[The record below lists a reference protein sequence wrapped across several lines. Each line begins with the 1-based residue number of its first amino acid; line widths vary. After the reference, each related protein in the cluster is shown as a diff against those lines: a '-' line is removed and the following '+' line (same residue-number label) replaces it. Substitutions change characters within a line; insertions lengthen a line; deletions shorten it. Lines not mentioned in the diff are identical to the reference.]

1 MQKAHDAQ
9 LNDYWQNLPS
19 IDTPIVAGQLNRI
32 EQTLDAIDDR
42 VVGYDTDKANQSDM
56 LLAIKSVTFDSATG
70 TFTITYFNNTTATIN
85 TDIEKIPVN
94 FDYDD
99 DPTSPNYQKLI
110 IELDDGT
117 YKYIDMSALVTEY
130 DFATTDTIAAT
141 VMSGIVSMSI
151 VDGSVTDQKI
161 QPHYLADVTAQASAS
176 ANAATAASGSRV
188 DAEAWAVGT
197 RNGTPVQM
205 GDPTF
210 QNNSKYYAEH
220 GTGTSF
226 IGLSD
231 TDFQNLEN
239 GQVAVYDA
247 DTTMWVNT
255 TPDLGMTAR
264 IVINADNGSTIS
276 ITTPSGETITPTSV
290 STTVWRADVNEY
302 GIYTVTAISGGT
314 TRTEYVTID
323 TVKVYT
329 VTISG
334 QASITFTT
342 GFSDAGYELTAAI
355 GGTSIDTFPATVSVS
370 PGEHTINYSLTSNGG
385 GMAWGSW
392 SETVTLSANES
403 KTIDIVLKG
412 TGVFPNLVSFWLY
425 CGEIYDK
432 NYSTVSQVV
441 ADSTTLN
448 ALIAS
453 NNASDYLKRSTDFAS
468 DICASSA
475 AMTAIGLDNYCSDAL
490 LSDSTWLAAI
500 CGSTYFESILNAKV
514 PTMTGTTT
522 PSGEAICNNFYNNNQ
537 SYAPWKAFDGIISSS
552 NYWRT
557 NDNSIP
563 AYVGYKFTSA
573 LKVYKATLA
582 SYTNT
587 TTGPNTKAFKIQGS
601 NDNSTWTDLGSY
613 THTPST
619 TPQPFVISG
628 NDTAY
633 QYYRCYIT
641 SNWPGTQVGNVS
653 ELQFYGR
660 VDV

>member
-32 EQTLDAIDDR
+32 EQTLDTIDDR

-130 DFATTDTIAAT
+130 DFASTDTIAAT

-239 GQVAVYDA
+239 GQVVVYDA

-255 TPDLGMTAR
+255 TPDVGMTAR
-264 IVINADNGSTIS
+264 IVINADNGSTVS
-276 ITTPSGETITPTSV
+276 VTTPSGETITPTSV
-290 STTVWRADVNEY
+290 STTVWRADVDEY

-314 TRTEYVTID
+314 TRTEYVTVD

-334 QASITFTT
+334 LASITFTT
-342 GFSDAGYELTAAI
+342 GISSDLTVVVGTQTITTFPSTVALAPGEYTISYTYGDPLSLTATW
-355 GGTSIDTFPATVSVS
+355 TS
-370 PGEHTINYSLTSNGG
+370 TI
-385 GMAWGSW
+385 
-392 SETVTLSANES
+392 TLSANES
-403 KTIDIVLKG
+403 KTVNVVVPG
-412 TGVFPNLVSFWLY
+412 TTLSPAGDVQGWLM
-425 CGEIYDK
+425 CAEIYDK
-432 NYSTVSQVV
+432 NYTTVSQVV

-453 NNASDYLKRSTDFAS
+453 HNAVDYMTRSSGSFYS
-468 DICASSA
+468 QIIGSSA
-475 AMTAIGLDNYCSDAL
+475 AMTAIGLDNYCSNAL
-490 LSDSTWLAAI
+490 LSNANWCGAI
-500 CGSTYFESILNAKV
+500 CTSPYFESVLNTKV
-514 PTMTGTTT
+514 PTMTSYTT
-522 PSGEAICNNFYNNNQ
+522 PSGVVSAESEHSDAQYK
-537 SYAPWKAFDGIISSS
+537 AWKAFDGSTSTQWISNHQIARNATANSWLQYDFGTSVKIYYVKCTQVTTVAEMTAFSVKGSS
-552 NYWRT
+552 DGTTFTEYASGTTFTDYTFTPSAEHRYWRLEMT
-557 NDNSIP
+557 EKN
-563 AYVGYKFTSA
+563 
-573 LKVYKATLA
+573 VY
-582 SYTNT
+582 SNT
-587 TTGPNTKAFKIQGS
+587 TYVPR
-601 NDNSTWTDLGSY
+601 LY
-613 THTPST
+613 
-619 TPQPFVISG
+619 
-628 NDTAY
+628 
-633 QYYRCYIT
+633 
-641 SNWPGTQVGNVS
+641 

>member
-32 EQTLDAIDDR
+32 EQTLDTIDDR

-56 LLAIKSVTFDSATG
+56 LLAIKDVTFDSATG

-99 DPTSPNYQKLI
+99 DPESAHYQQLI

-117 YKYIDMSALVTEY
+117 YKYIDMSARVTEY
-130 DFATTDTIAAT
+130 DFASTATIAAT
-141 VMSGIVSMSI
+141 VMSGIVSMNI

-226 IGLSD
+226 QGLSD

-239 GQVAVYDA
+239 GQVAVYDSA
-247 DTTMWVNT
+247 TTKWVNT
-255 TPDLGMTAR
+255 SPEMGMTAR
-264 IVINADNGSTIS
+264 IVINADVGSTVS
-276 ITTPSGETITPTSV
+276 VTTPSGETITPTSV
-290 STTVWRADVNEY
+290 STTVWRADVDEY

-342 GFSDAGYELTAAI
+342 GIPSGLSVVVGAQ
-355 GGTSIDTFPATVSVS
+355 SITTFPSTVALA
-370 PGEHTINYSLTSNGG
+370 PGEYTVNYAYSVGDVIY
-385 GMAWGSW
+385 ASW
-392 SETVTLSANES
+392 SELVELSANES
-403 KTIDIVLKG
+403 KTIDVVLKG
-412 TGVFPNLVSFWLY
+412 TAGLPNDVGMWLY

-432 NYSTVSQVV
+432 NYTTVSQVV

-453 NNASDYLKRSTDFAS
+453 NNASDYLKRSTSFSS
-468 DICASSA
+468 DICASSV
-475 AMTAIGLDNYCSDAL
+475 AMTAIGLNNYCSDAL
-490 LSDSTWLAAI
+490 LSDLTWLAAI
-500 CGSTYFESILNAKV
+500 CGSTYFESVLNAKV
-514 PTMTGTTT
+514 PTMTSNNT
-522 PSGEAICNNFYNNNQ
+522 PSGICSASTTYSTYYAFEAFNQ
-537 SYAPWKAFDGIISSS
+537 SAASGWVGNISTANNATSS
-552 NYWRT
+552 EAWIEYE
-557 NDNSIP
+557 
-563 AYVGYKFTSA
+563 FTDSV
-573 LKVYKATLA
+573 KVYKVDIQTQSYGLTQEYAVKSYADSEWHTETSGGTLSVSDSFNFMPSHISKKWRFYTRQKNTYGSTLA
-582 SYTNT
+582 F
-587 TTGPNTKAFKIQGS
+587 PRI
-601 NDNSTWTDLGSY
+601 L
-613 THTPST
+613 
-619 TPQPFVISG
+619 I
-628 NDTAY
+628 
-633 QYYRCYIT
+633 
-641 SNWPGTQVGNVS
+641 
-653 ELQFYGR
+653 LQFYGR
-660 VDV
+660 EDV

>member
-1 MQKAHDAQ
+1 MQKAHDAI

-32 EQTLDAIDDR
+32 EQTLDTIDDR
-42 VVGYDTDKANQSDM
+42 VVTYDTDKANQTDM
-56 LLAIKSVTFDSATG
+56 LLAIKDVTFDSATG

-85 TDIEKIPVN
+85 TDIEKIPIN

-99 DPTSPNYQKLI
+99 DPESAHYQQLI

-255 TPDLGMTAR
+255 TPEMGMTAR
-264 IVINADNGSTIS
+264 IVINADAGSTVS
-276 ITTPSGETITPTSV
+276 VTTPSGETITPTSV
-290 STTVWRADVNEY
+290 TTIVWRADVNEY
-302 GIYTVTAISGGT
+302 GTYTVTAITSGI
-314 TRTEYVTID
+314 TRTQSVTVD
-323 TVKVYT
+323 AVKIYT

-334 QASITFTT
+334 SASITFTT
-342 GFSDAGYELTAAI
+342 GLTSGLTVTVGQTEISA
-355 GGTSIDTFPATVSVS
+355 FPATLSVA
-370 PGEHTINYSLTSNGG
+370 PGEYTISYVYGTLLSLN
-385 GMAWGSW
+385 ASW
-392 SETVTLSANES
+392 TQAITVSANEQ
-403 KTIDIVLKG
+403 KTINVVLP
-412 TGVFPNLVSFWLY
+412 GVGLAPIDDVQGWLM
-425 CGEIYDK
+425 CAEIYDK
-432 NYSTVSQVV
+432 NYTTVSQVI

-448 ALIAS
+448 TLIAS
-453 NNASDYLKRSTDFAS
+453 NNASNYLKRSTGFSS
-468 DICASSA
+468 DICASSV
-475 AMTAIGLDNYCSDAL
+475 AMTAIGLNNYCSDAL

-500 CGSTYFESILNAKV
+500 CGSTYFESILNTKV
-514 PTMTGTTT
+514 PTMTSNTT
-522 PSGEAICNNFYNNNQ
+522 PSGVASADSEYSTSYQAYKVFDNNN
-537 SYAPWKAFDGIISSS
+537 STYYLGNTVSSGS
-552 NYWRT
+552 SVFGNGLWIQYEFV
-557 NDNSIP
+557 NAVKI
-563 AYVGYKFTSA
+563 F
-573 LKVYKATLA
+573 KVYVLPNDLSATIKNMVL
-582 SYTNT
+582 
-587 TTGPNTKAFKIQGS
+587 KGS
-601 NDNSTWTDLGSY
+601 NDGTNF
-613 THTPST
+613 T
-619 TPQPFVISG
+619 TIKSFTETISG
-628 NDTAY
+628 SNAWNGIVNSETAY
-633 QYYRCYIT
+633 KYIRLEMSQST
-641 SNWPGTQVGNVS
+641 STSGRVAQLKEV
-653 ELQFYGR
+653 QFYGR
-660 VDV
+660 KDV